1 MRKTLLLQII
11 SVVGAFLVGFWVP
24 LRLIGYVQYSYVDIA
39 FEFLV
44 SAVAGINLSLY
55 FSKPDKN
62 IREMNSWLRTGVIFD
77 LICLIPLS
85 FVVSIFGGTLTLNS
99 LLLINL
105 LVTRHIRHTKNI
117 LDSFAHLQPITYRL
131 VPIIVM
137 MPLLLH
143 MISCGWIAL
152 GSGTAGAESDK
163 AMEYVKAMYWAFT
176 TLTTVGYGD
185 ISAKTIP
192 QMLFTCGV
200 QVTGVGVFGFVLSNV
215 ASILARKDA
224 AREHHMDNLDKV
236 ENFMRTHRIPVDT
249 RSKVRSYYHYM
260 WKNKKGYRDNSAL
273 EDLPKKIQSE
283 LFLHINKP
291 VLERVPFLRGAA
303 QDLVE
308 DLVNELELTVC
319 VPGERI
325 FRHGDHGD
333 AMYFIYKGEIEIIS
347 KDNVVIAKV
356 AEGAFFGEMA
366 LLFDAKRS
374 ATARA
379 TQFCDLYVLKKESFN
394 HVSNKY
400 PEFLEHIHE
409 VVQKRTA

>member
-1 MRKTLLLQII
+1 M
-11 SVVGAFLVGFWVP
+11 VG
-24 LRLIGYVQYSYVDIA
+24 
-39 FEFLV
+39 
-44 SAVAGINLSLY
+44 GINVYLY
-55 FSKPDKN
+55 FRHQDKN
-62 IREMNSWLRTGVIFD
+62 IRSIRSWLNMGLVFD
-77 LICLIPLS
+77 LICLMPLS
-85 FVVSIFGGTLTLNS
+85 LSAFVFWGNTVSSLS
-99 LLLINL
+99 LLNL
-105 LVTRHIRHTKNI
+105 LAARHVRHVKDI

-131 VPIIVM
+131 VPIFVM

-152 GSGTAGAESDK
+152 GSGTAGTDADK
-163 AMEYVKAMYWAFT
+163 VVEYVKAMYWAFT

-236 ENFMRTHRIPVDT
+236 ENFMRSHHIPVDT

-283 LFLHINKP
+283 LFFHINKP
-291 VLERVPFLRGAA
+291 VLERVPFLRGAS

-308 DLVNELELTVC
+308 DLVNELELKIC

-325 FRHGDHGD
+325 FRHGDPGD
-333 AMYFIYKGEIEIIS
+333 AMYFIYKGEVEIVS
-347 KDNVVIAKV
+347 KENTVIAKV
-356 AEGAFFGEMA
+356 FDGAFFGEMA
-366 LLFDAKRS
+366 LLFDAKRN
-374 ATARA
+374 AMARA

-394 HVSNKY
+394 HVSKKY
-400 PEFLEHIHE
+400 PEFLEHINE
-409 VVQKRTA
+409 VVQQRIA